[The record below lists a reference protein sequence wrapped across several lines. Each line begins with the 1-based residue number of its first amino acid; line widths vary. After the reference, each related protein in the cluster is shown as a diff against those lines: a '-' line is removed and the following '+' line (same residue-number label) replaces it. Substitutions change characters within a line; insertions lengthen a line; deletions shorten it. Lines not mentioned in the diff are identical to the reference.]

1 MNFQKIRYLIVE
13 DIFET
18 AKELQEEIAKRNDA
32 EFIDLANNVSTA
44 FKLFNKKQ
52 YNILFLDIN
61 LKCSNGYDLLKK
73 IKAYYPKL
81 PYTIIITGEESGKD
95 NFAKQFSDYVPY
107 IIAYWHKP
115 IFANIEDK
123 LEDLILKL
131 KNHPSQ
137 IPLTFLPIGKDE
149 RCKID
154 NIIYLEADKQ
164 YTKIYLHNASSTKI
178 VSKNL
183 KQYELLL
190 PRIPHSSSEGFI
202 RIHKSFI
209 VNKAFVRKMPRNGK
223 TGKCYFINT
232 DDQVYIPIS
241 ELLYTNVKKEL
252 GF

>member
-13 DIFET
+13 DVLAT
-18 AKELQEEIAKRNDA
+18 AKELHEEIKKRNDA
-32 EFIDLANNVSTA
+32 EFIDLADNVPTA
-44 FKLFNKKQ
+44 FKLFNKKHH
-52 YNILFLDIN
+52 NILFLDIN
-61 LKCSNGYDLLKK
+61 LKGSNGYDLLKK
-73 IKAYYPKL
+73 IKSYYPKL

-95 NFAKQFSDYVPY
+95 NFTKQFSNYSPY
-107 IIAYWHKP
+107 IIDYWHKP

-131 KNHPSQ
+131 KTHPSQ
-137 IPLTFLPIGKDE
+137 TPPTFLSIGKNE

-154 NIIYLEADKQ
+154 DIIYLEADKQ
-164 YTKIYLHNASSTKI
+164 YTKIYLHNTTFSKI

-190 PRIPHSSSEGFI
+190 PRTPHSSSEGFI

-209 VNKAFVRKMPRNGK
+209 VNKAFVRKIPRDGK

-232 DDQVYIPIS
+232 DDQIFVPIS
-241 ELLYTNVKKEL
+241 ESLYTNVKKEL
-252 GF
+252 EF